1 MTDYKRYIL
10 WGSAGH
16 AKVLDEAIRAVGG
29 KVIALFDN
37 DPNAQSVLPNIP
49 LIGGKQDLTKWLQN
63 ARNTHDIYGLV
74 AIGGDRGQDRLQLQK
89 LLANHGLRIEA
100 LVHPKAFVADSAR
113 IGPGSQILSMAIV
126 SADVTIGSA
135 CIVNHKAS
143 IDHECLVGDGVHIAP
158 GATLC
163 GCVTI
168 EPFAMIGAGAVVLPR
183 LHIGRGSIV
192 GAGAVVTK
200 DVPDGV
206 VVSGNPATIR
216 RSSPRI
222 QNG

>member
-1 MTDYKRYIL
+1 MTDCKRYVL

-16 AKVLDEAIRAVGG
+16 AKVLDEAIRAVGS

-37 DPNAQSVLPNIP
+37 DPNAQPALPNIP
-49 LIGGKQDLTKWLQN
+49 LIGGKQELTKWLQN
-63 ARNTHDIYGLV
+63 AQDPHGIYGLV
-74 AIGGDRGQDRLQLQK
+74 AIGGNRGQDRLQLQE

-100 LVHPKAFVADSAR
+100 LVHPRSFVADSAR
-113 IGPGSQILSMAIV
+113 IGSGSQILAMAVIA
-126 SADVTIGSA
+126 ADVTLGSA

-143 IDHECLVGDGVHIAP
+143 IDHECRVGDGVHLAP

-192 GAGAVVTK
+192 GAGAVVTR

-206 VVSGNPATIR
+206 VVAGNPATIR
-216 RSSPRI
+216 RSLPSI
-222 QNG
+222 

>member
-1 MTDYKRYIL
+1 MTDCKRYVL

-37 DPNAQSVLPNIP
+37 DPTAKSALLNVP
-49 LIGGKQDLTKWLQN
+49 LIGGKQELAKWLKN
-63 ARNTHDIYGLV
+63 ELDPHDIYGLV
-74 AIGGDRGQDRLQLQK
+74 AIGGNRGQDRLQLQE
-89 LLANHGLRIEA
+89 LLKNHRLRIEA
-100 LVHPKAFVADSAR
+100 LIHPRAFVADSAH
-113 IGPGSQILSMAIV
+113 IGPGSQILAMAV
-126 SADVTIGSA
+126 VAADVTIGSA

-143 IDHECLVGDGVHIAP
+143 IDHECLVGDGVHLAP

-183 LHIGRGSIV
+183 LRIGRSSIV
-192 GAGAVVTK
+192 GAGAVVTR

-206 VVSGNPATIR
+206 VVAGNPATIR
-216 RSSPRI
+216 RSSPCI
-222 QNG
+222 